1 MRKMVVVLLA
11 LLVWGLAAPAKAHTG
26 LETSLPKEGETVTQP
41 IQEVV
46 LTFNTEIEALS
57 TMQLFRADDTE
68 MPLHNLT
75 IDRHVMKADLGQDL
89 KNGSYVINWKIV
101 GKDGHPIE
109 GKVNFQVQMKE
120 ESAAPET
127 GEAAETPETPETPEN
142 KEEAPSVVD
151 EEVEENSNS
160 FFPLLI
166 IGLAIVLAASFLIM
180 RKKK

>member
-26 LETSLPKEGETVTQP
+26 LETSLPTEGETVTQP
-41 IQEVV
+41 IREVV

-57 TMQLFRADDTE
+57 TMQLFQVDDTE

-75 IDRHVMKADLGQDL
+75 INGNVMKADIEDDL
-89 KNGSYVINWKIV
+89 KNGSYVIHWKIV

-109 GKVNFQVQMKE
+109 GKINFQVQNE
-120 ESAAPET
+120 EELVGLET
-127 GEAAETPETPETPEN
+127 EEAAETPEN

-151 EEVEENSNS
+151 EEEENSNS
-160 FFPLLI
+160 FFPILI